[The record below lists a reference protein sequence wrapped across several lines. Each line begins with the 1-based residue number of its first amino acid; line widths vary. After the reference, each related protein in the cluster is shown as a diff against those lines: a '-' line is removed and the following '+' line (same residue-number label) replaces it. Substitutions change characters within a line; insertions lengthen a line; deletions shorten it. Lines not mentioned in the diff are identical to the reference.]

1 MVEGGYAVIALLYVQ
16 ADGAVLVESEHP
28 AYDDA
33 RHTLN
38 AFADLTQRIDPLH
51 VYRIQPVSLWQA
63 AALGY
68 SAKDILAFLRT
79 YSAHPLPFSLQ
90 QLIVEETAKW
100 GQTVLQRGARHRM
113 VLRAT
118 RSALD
123 SLSLDPEIRP
133 MIVDKTVD
141 TLIFSDRHRAWLK
154 RTLVA
159 RGLPVLDRVGYR
171 DAPSITFEL
180 RRDAVLRPYQRQA
193 IEQFLTHTSDQSG
206 VVVLPCGAG
215 KTVVAIGIL
224 ARLQMYA
231 LVLTPSHASA
241 EQWQREILKWTTLP
255 VSDVRMYEPD
265 APPAPITITT
275 YQQLT
280 TRNRAGALPHLAA
293 LTACPWG
300 IVVYD
305 EVHMLPAPLFRLAAD
320 LQSARRLGLTATLVR
335 EDGAEADVF
344 SLIGPKCFEVPWRQL
359 EQAGYLAAVRCVQVQ
374 VPLEGAHRTEYMD
387 ASARDQHRLAA
398 ENPVKEEVVQHLV
411 HQHAGESTLI
421 IGHYLSSLQSVAKRL
436 QCPLITGK
444 TPQDERSRVFEAFRR
459 RELRCVALSRVANLA
474 IDLPCASVA
483 IQISGLFGSRQEEAQ
498 RLGRLL
504 RPESE
509 QGVFYTLVSSGTVE
523 ERMATRRQL
532 YLVEQGYT
540 YERKH
545 AEEVLLP
552 ALTTERMD
560 CCETVGV
567 PEHC

>member
-1 MVEGGYAVIALLYVQ
+1 MIALLYVQ
-16 ADGAVLVESEHP
+16 GDGAVLVESKHP

-33 RHTLN
+33 RHTLS

-51 VYRIQPVSLWQA
+51 VYQIQPVSLWQA

-68 SAKDILAFLRT
+68 SARDILQFLRN

-90 QLIVEETAKW
+90 QLIVSETSKW
-100 GQTVLQRGARHRM
+100 GQTVLQRGAPHRM
-113 VLRAT
+113 VLRAPRAT
-118 RSALD
+118 LD
-123 SLSLDPEIRP
+123 SLTHDSDFQSILI
-133 MIVDKTVD
+133 DKTKD
-141 TLIFSDRHRAWLK
+141 ALIFSDRDRALLK
-154 RTLVA
+154 RQLVS

-171 DAPSITFEL
+171 DAPSVTFEL
-180 RRDAVLRPYQRQA
+180 AQDVTLRPYQTQA
-193 IEQFLTHTSDQSG
+193 IDQFMAHSSDQSG

-215 KTVVAIGIL
+215 KTIVAIGIL
-224 ARLQMYA
+224 AQLQMFA

-241 EQWQREILKWTTLP
+241 QQWQREILQRTTLKP
-255 VSDVRMYEPD
+255 TDVRMYEPNE
-265 APPAPITITT
+265 PPAPITITT

-280 TRNRAGALPHLAA
+280 TRNRSGALPHLSA

-359 EQAGYLAAVRCVQVQ
+359 EQAGYLAQVRCVQIQ
-374 VPLEGAHRTEYMD
+374 VPLRAAELVQYEE
-387 ASARDQHRLAA
+387 ASARDKHRLAA
-398 ENPVKEEVVQHLV
+398 ENPGKDDVVEHLV
-411 HQHAGESTLI
+411 HQHRGESTLI
-421 IGHYLSSLQSVAKRL
+421 IGHYLSALERL
-436 QCPLITGK
+436 AERLRCPLVTGK
-444 TPQDERSRVFEAFRR
+444 TVQDERSRILDAFRR
-459 RELRCVALSRVANLA
+459 RELHCLVLSRVANLA
-474 IDLPCASVA
+474 IDLPCASIG

-532 YLVEQGYT
+532 YLVEQGYA
-540 YERKH
+540 YERKD
-545 AEEVLLP
+545 AEEILLP
-552 ALTTERMD
+552 ALTNERME